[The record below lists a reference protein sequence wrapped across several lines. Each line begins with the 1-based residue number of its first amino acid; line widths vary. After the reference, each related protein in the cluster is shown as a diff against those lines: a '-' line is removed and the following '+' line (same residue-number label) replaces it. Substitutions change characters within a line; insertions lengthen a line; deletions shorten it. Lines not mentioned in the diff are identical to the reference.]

1 MYTALCDPCVTPLN
15 LSETIKL
22 GALVRDPPGLKPM
35 IPQRVVCVKSLQL
48 CPTLCD
54 PRDCSLPDS
63 SVHGVLQARTLEWV
77 AILPFPAP
85 GDLSDPGIEPK
96 SLRSPALAGKFFTT
110 STTGEAHDPSML
122 KPNYPS

>member
-1 MYTALCDPCVTPLN
+1 MYTALCDPCVKSLN
-15 LSETIKL
+15 LPETIKL

-77 AILPFPAP
+77 TISFSNA
-85 GDLSDPGIEPK
+85 
-96 SLRSPALAGKFFTT
+96 
-110 STTGEAHDPSML
+110 
-122 KPNYPS
+122 